1 MLIIFLGLG
10 SHLPMWDSCWVN
22 INMFLIFSV
31 MLVCHPKNLLIHQPL
46 FPSLICHLLCYS
58 QIPLAFDKFL
68 VLFRISH
75 LLDWKS
81 VMLSTRSVSLCMLL
95 LRVNGLLL
103 NVSCVTWKVR
113 HLMTPT
119 LLMAHL
125 YPFMGSLTPIGRGV
139 LMIENLLVDILFL
152 SVPPL
157 FHGNLG
163 SNALLLAPS
172 LK

>member
-1 MLIIFLGLG
+1 
-10 SHLPMWDSCWVN
+10 
-22 INMFLIFSV
+22 
-31 MLVCHPKNLLIHQPL
+31 
-46 FPSLICHLLCYS
+46 
-58 QIPLAFDKFL
+58 
-68 VLFRISH
+68 
-75 LLDWKS
+75 
-81 VMLSTRSVSLCMLL
+81 
-95 LRVNGLLL
+95 
-103 NVSCVTWKVR
+103 
-113 HLMTPT
+113 MTPT